1 MRVTVPLLEFFNIR
15 NGIMASYFSARK
27 HGKFLS
33 SVEQQREATIWR
45 QPSLLSCSEINKYC
59 RGKLF
64 FEDKRVFLRLKG
76 LFISLVLIYIS
87 LPKKWFAT

>member
-33 SVEQQREATIWR
+33 SVEQQREATI
-45 QPSLLSCSEINKYC
+45 
-59 RGKLF
+59 
-64 FEDKRVFLRLKG
+64 
-76 LFISLVLIYIS
+76 
-87 LPKKWFAT
+87 